1 MNRGNNMYA
10 IKAIYDGNYFKP
22 QEPVPVKGKYEVV
35 ITFTKPINTS
45 QEEILKYFGTW
56 DDEDVNIINEIIEE
70 RANFSLNRDEI

>member
-1 MNRGNNMYA
+1 MYA

-22 QEPVPVKGKYEVV
+22 QEPVPVEGKYEVV

-56 DDEDVNIINEIIEE
+56 DDEDVKIIDEIIEE
-70 RANFSLNRDEI
+70 RANFSLNRDKI